1 MTLISSR
8 EKSVM
13 PDVPEILISCLILT
27 LSAKGTPALYLVIP
41 IGTVLFAVAWRIAVG
56 QSK

>member
-13 PDVPEILISCLILT
+13 PEVPEILVSFLTLT
-27 LSAKGTPALYLVIP
+27 LSAKGTPALWLVIP
-41 IGTVLFAVAWRIAVG
+41 IGAVLFAVAWRIAYRG
-56 QSK
+56 TK